1 VRLLRSTRG
10 RLVLVQMVILAVAV
24 ALAAAAVFELVT
36 VPARN
41 QEDQTLFDQWG
52 AVGNAL
58 DLRDGQVAYPPG
70 RLPETA
76 GATRQPV
83 EIDVYTSGGLLI
95 QTQSQ
100 SLSPTYLAQV
110 AGRVLGGA
118 SVGPIDVR
126 DAAGGPRRL
135 YAAAQPVG
143 DVRAALIVSL
153 SSADLETLTQRLLA
167 TLLLGGGLLVAIGGG
182 LGWVLVSRTL
192 RPVRAIAAAARAVG
206 DHELDQRVAV
216 PASADEV
223 GELKDT
229 FNDMLERL
237 ERSFETLR
245 RFTAD
250 ASHELRAPLT
260 LMRTELEVALARER
274 PAAEYVTVLGRIEGE
289 LQHLGR
295 VVDQLLL
302 LAQADAGSL
311 VPSPAAVDVADLVE
325 EVAARWR
332 GAAAAR
338 GVTIAV
344 DAPTSGTLAADPHL
358 LRRVLDNLLDN
369 ALRHSPPGGRVD
381 LCACRHEH
389 DWLFDV
395 ADEGPGVHEA
405 QRDRIFERFTRLDPA
420 RSRQSGGAG
429 LGLALSAAVA
439 RAHGGTLELAD
450 VNGPGARFRLRL
462 PERVRE

>member
-1 VRLLRSTRG
+1 VRLFRSTRG
-10 RLVLVQMVILAVAV
+10 RLVLVQMAVLAVAV
-24 ALAAAAVFELVT
+24 AVAATAAFELVT

-41 QEDQTLFDQWG
+41 QQDQTLFDQWS

-58 DLRDGQVAYPPG
+58 DLREGQVAYPPG

-76 GATRQPV
+76 AATRQPV
-83 EIDVYTSGGLLI
+83 EIDVYTGGGLLV

-153 SSADLETLTQRLLA
+153 SSADLATLTQRLLA

-182 LGWVLVSRTL
+182 LAWALVSHL
-192 RPVRAIAAAARAVG
+192 
-206 DHELDQRVAV
+206 LD
-216 PASADEV
+216 
-223 GELKDT
+223 
-229 FNDMLERL
+229 RL

-250 ASHELRAPLT
+250 ASHELRSPLT
-260 LMRTELEVALARER
+260 LMRTEVEVALARER
-274 PAAEYVTVLGRIEGE
+274 PAAEYVVALGRVHGE
-289 LQHLGR
+289 LDHLGR

-302 LAQADAGSL
+302 LAQADAGRL
-311 VPSPAAVDVADLVE
+311 VPQRAAVDVADVVE
-325 EVAARWR
+325 EAAARWR
-332 GAAAAR
+332 GPAAAR
-338 GVTIAV
+338 GLSISV
-344 DAPTSGTLAADPHL
+344 DAPAMGTLAADPHL

-369 ALRHSPPGGRVD
+369 AVRHSPAGGRID
-381 LCACRHEH
+381 LRAWRHEP

-395 ADEGPGVHEA
+395 SDQGPGVPPA
-405 QRDRIFERFTRLDPA
+405 QRESIFERFTRLDPA

-439 RAHGGTLELAD
+439 RAHGGALELAD
-450 VNGPGARFRLRL
+450 ADAPGARFRLRL

>member
-10 RLVLVQMVILAVAV
+10 RLVLAQTGILAVAIAV
-24 ALAAAAVFELVT
+24 AAIAVFELVT
-36 VPARN
+36 IPARN
-41 QEDQTLFDQWG
+41 QEDQTLFDQWS

-58 DLRDGQVAYPPG
+58 DLRNGQVVYPPG

-76 GATRQPV
+76 AATRQPV
-83 EIDVYTSGGLLI
+83 EADVYTSGGLLI

-118 SVGPIDVR
+118 SVGPIDVA
-126 DAAGGPRRL
+126 DATGGRHRL
-135 YAAAQPVG
+135 YAAAQPLG
-143 DVRAALIVSL
+143 DQRAALIVSL
-153 SSADLETLTQRLLA
+153 SSADLETLTRRLLA
-167 TLLLGGGLLVAIGGG
+167 TLLLGGGLLVAVGGG
-182 LGWVLVSRTL
+182 LAWVLVSRTL

-206 DHELDQRVAV
+206 DQELDRRVAA
-216 PASADEV
+216 PASDDEV

-229 FNDMLERL
+229 FNDMLDRL

-260 LMRTELEVALARER
+260 LMRTEVEVALARER
-274 PAAEYVTVLGRIEGE
+274 PPGEYVAVLGRVHGE

-311 VPSPAAVDVADLVE
+311 VPSPAAVDVADLAE

-332 GAAAAR
+332 GPAAAR
-338 GVTIAV
+338 GVTITV
-344 DAPTSGTLAADPHL
+344 EAPTSGTLAADPHL

-369 ALRHSPPGGRVD
+369 ALRHSPPGGAID
-381 LCACRHEH
+381 LRACRHEQS
-389 DWLFDV
+389 WLFDV
-395 ADEGPGVHEA
+395 ADEGPGVPAA

-420 RSRQSGGAG
+420 RSRRSGGAG

-439 RAHGGTLELAD
+439 RAHGGALELVDAD
-450 VNGPGARFRLRL
+450 GPGACFRLRL
-462 PERVRE
+462 PGVRE